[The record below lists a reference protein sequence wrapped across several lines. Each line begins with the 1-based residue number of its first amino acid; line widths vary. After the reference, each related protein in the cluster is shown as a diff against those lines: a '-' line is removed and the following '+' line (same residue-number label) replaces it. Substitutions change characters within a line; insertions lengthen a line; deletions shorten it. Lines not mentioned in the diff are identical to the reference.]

1 MTKTIKRVSITA
13 LMAICFAVTCLVLTG
28 CGSKTATFSSSA
40 DAFGFAGATAGAFL
54 SGLSDSASA
63 VSSTVANAPTA
74 DQQKNVEIIDKY
86 IDIFDSVVGNNAIVS
101 QKEHIDN
108 DPNYNY
114 KLTTTITNL
123 DGSKQ
128 EFVMKFKE
136 VKKDNTWVTDDDDDE
151 IESTLTGVMTFAG
164 NDYQIKGKKTV
175 ERDEVEIEFEAYLNE
190 TTFVRVEQETENG
203 EQEFKYKIKQN
214 GVVVDSTS
222 IEIETERNEL
232 EIEMEYTKGDGE
244 NSTYKFER
252 EGNQLKIYY
261 RDSNGSGY
269 IRARVS
275 TNGDTII
282 YTLEDGSTIECTR

>member
-1 MTKTIKRVSITA
+1 MTKTIKRISITTF
-13 LMAICFAVTCLVLTG
+13 MAICFAVTCLVLTG
-28 CGSKTATFSSSA
+28 CGSKNATFSSSA

-54 SGLSDSASA
+54 SGLDSSASS
-63 VSSTVANAPTA
+63 VSPTASNAPTA
-74 DQQKNVEIIDKY
+74 DQQKNVEIINKY

-101 QKEHIDN
+101 KKEHIDN

-151 IESTLTGVMTFAG
+151 IESTLTGVMTYAG
-164 NDYQIKGKKTV
+164 NDYEIKGKKTV
-175 ERDEVEIEFEAYLNE
+175 EEDEVEIEFVAYLNE
-190 TTFVRVEQETENG
+190 SIYVKVEQETENG
-203 EQEFKYKIKQN
+203 EQEFQYEIWEN
-214 GVVVDSTS
+214 GVVIDSTS
-222 IEIETERNEL
+222 IEVETERD
-232 EIEMEYTKGDGE
+232 EIEVEMEYSKGGE
-244 NSTYKFER
+244 TSTYKFER

-269 IRARVS
+269 IKARVS
-275 TNGDTII
+275 NNGDTII
-282 YTLEDGSTIECTR
+282 YTLEDGSTIERAR